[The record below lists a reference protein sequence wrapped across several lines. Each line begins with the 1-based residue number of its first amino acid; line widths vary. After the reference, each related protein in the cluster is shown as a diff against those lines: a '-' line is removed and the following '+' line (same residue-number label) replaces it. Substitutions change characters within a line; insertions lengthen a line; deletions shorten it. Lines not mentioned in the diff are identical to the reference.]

1 METIYRC
8 FQENLSST
16 LTVTHPNT
24 KIQQQARSHLQ
35 PRWSIFSST
44 GARYLKEFMRQYSP
58 PYKLTP
64 NDWRT
69 FLWFLK
75 SKPILDKTVSRYTM
89 QARLLLDFF
98 TIPHLLHPGGLTS
111 IGITRVRRT
120 KPRREYCVLTWENV
134 RKIRTKSRTDSHN

>member
-1 METIYRC
+1 MLEKTLNRLEARGGTLRQGEESAQDKANEGSTMMATSKANRENFQRWLTAPQSPTKQTLETIYRC

-16 LTVTHPNT
+16 LTVTHPNS

-69 FLWFLK
+69 FL
-75 SKPILDKTVSRYTM
+75 
-89 QARLLLDFF
+89 
-98 TIPHLLHPGGLTS
+98 
-111 IGITRVRRT
+111 
-120 KPRREYCVLTWENV
+120 
-134 RKIRTKSRTDSHN
+134 